1 MESLGRS
8 MIINTGTRAKEKSCN
23 GVFVKMN
30 RVRAVELSLIAQRV
44 YDPGDYIAEIK
55 EIFQCITENK
65 NYDDAPE
72 LDKSQLIDILES
84 LTADSNH
91 PGKYSVRQILIEG
104 EKTKSQ
110 LEKKMHLKRIQA
122 ILFA

>member
-8 MIINTGTRAKEKSCN
+8 MIINDGMRSKEEPYN
-23 GVFVKMN
+23 GVFGKMN

-55 EIFQCITENK
+55 EIFRCITENK
-65 NYDDAPE
+65 EYDDAPE
-72 LDKSQLIDILES
+72 LSKSELINILEN
-84 LTADSNH
+84 LTSDSRH

-104 EKTKSQ
+104 EKTESSRERKKY
-110 LEKKMHLKRIQA
+110 LERIQE